1 MMPVALL
8 LIHGTLVPEPAREA
22 LKAAYEATSTEER
35 RALLESA
42 ARVLHRETNLDCVD
56 VRELV
61 GLDP

>member
-22 LKAAYEATSTEER
+22 LRAAYEAPAEDR

-42 ARVLHRETNLDCVD
+42 ARVLHRETDLDCRD

>member
-1 MMPVALL
+1 MMPLALL

-22 LKAAYEATSTEER
+22 LKAAYEAPAGER

-42 ARVLHRETNLDCVD
+42 ARVLHRETNLDCTD